1 SSQRIKALNALL
13 KMGVNHMSSLCHLYE
28 ECQRLFDNQA
38 QYSQLE
44 EYQNSVPTRGL
55 PIASQVIFPQ
65 IDSILI
71 KLVTPHILSIQR
83 QQMNKSLLYHAARL
97 EVPVSEFNNNELE
110 SDILDSNF
118 TEDLNN
124 YPRIPLSTI
133 ATNETPLTEEM
144 YNQFNLEYL
153 KQMRSN
159 NMTNSEMSY
168 NISKKTR
175 YSTGF
180 GVLKKALKLA
190 ISLNCDELLSILHRF
205 IEDKQKLSTNYS
217 TIDNDN
223 NKDHTNTNQN
233 SDNSDDP
240 IQVTDPLVV
249 RKRGRSF
256 NRLKSSTECDNI
268 V

>member
-1 SSQRIKALNALL
+1 MFEQFPQASNYLQGTLYPIRHTWVLWYQSFWFTASIQSSQRIKALNALL

-124 YPRIPLSTI
+124 YPRIPLSS
-133 ATNETPLTEEM
+133 L
-144 YNQFNLEYL
+144 L
-153 KQMRSN
+153 
-159 NMTNSEMSY
+159 EMS
-168 NISKKTR
+168 IITM
-175 YSTGF
+175 
-180 GVLKKALKLA
+180 LKKYGKLK
-190 ISLNCDELLSILHRF
+190 ELLL
-205 IEDKQKLSTNYS
+205 
-217 TIDNDN
+217 
-223 NKDHTNTNQN
+223 
-233 SDNSDDP
+233 P
-240 IQVTDPLVV
+240 
-249 RKRGRSF
+249 
-256 NRLKSSTECDNI
+256 
-268 V
+268 